1 MWGVPH
7 GAPQSLECGEMKG
20 DQRFGDVGR
29 DAEALASRLAPSVV
43 EIRAG
48 SGIGAGTIWRPDG
61 LIVTNDHV
69 VPFGRAEIGL
79 SDRRNVIG
87 QVVARDP
94 GNDLAVIA
102 VDLGGLPAVDLRR
115 DPVRPGELLM
125 AIGHPFGVRHAVALG
140 IVSTALSPVEGFE
153 RPLIRA
159 DVPIGPGSSGGPLV
173 DALGRVVG
181 INAMVGGGLALAVPG
196 LLAEGLV
203 RAVVARAAA

>member
-1 MWGVPH
+1 MRGLQ
-7 GAPQSLECGEMKG
+7 G
-20 DQRFGDVGR
+20 FGDFDR
-29 DAEALASRLAPSVV
+29 DTAELASRLAPSVV

-48 SGIGAGTIWRPDG
+48 SGIGAGTIWRSDG

-69 VPFGRAEIGL
+69 VPSGRADVRL
-79 SDRRNVIG
+79 SDGRTVTS

-94 GNDLAVIA
+94 GNDLAVLS
-102 VDLGGLPAVDLRR
+102 VNLGGLPAIDARR
-115 DPVRPGELLM
+115 TPVRPGELVM
-125 AIGHPFGVRHAVALG
+125 AIGHPFGMRYAVALG
-140 IVSTALSPVEGFE
+140 IVSTATGTVEGFA

-181 INAMVGGGLALAVPG
+181 INAMVGGGMALAVPTY
-196 LLAEGLV
+196 LAEGLV